1 MRSQHPGGA
10 LKRTS
15 SQPRALSGPP
25 RRHYPQ
31 TSGSILRHTRVV
43 SGCWDKCE
51 RRPQLPTS
59 APKSQDARPAAQGHE
74 EHRLGPAQLC
84 ALSAA
89 RGDVCVR
96 PELSWAWRGN
106 GGGRYLRG
114 PGRSR
119 AGVRG
124 SVVGTALPACGA
136 RGTLC
141 SASARCVCAR
151 GTAPPLGTPGGR
163 RRAAGC
169 ASDPA
174 RGRRRPR
181 SRRRPQPTLRPQ
193 KHKAAWERRCSPGTL
208 PRSHTLGDSARCSQS
223 LRSRDRRRQG

>member
-10 LKRTS
+10 LKHAS
-15 SQPRALSGPP
+15 SQPRALSLPP
-25 RRHYPQ
+25 PPPNFRLYPETHPRGEWQ
-31 TSGSILRHTRVV
+31 LGQVREAPPTAPL
-43 SGCWDKCE
+43 
-51 RRPQLPTS
+51 RPQEPGRQTG
-59 APKSQDARPAAQGHE
+59 RPG
-74 EHRLGPAQLC
+74 
-84 ALSAA
+84 A
-89 RGDVCVR
+89 RGAQAGTCPTLRPFRSPRGRLCPR
-96 PELSWAWRGN
+96 PELSWAWGGN
-106 GGGRYLRG
+106 GGGRDLRG
-114 PGRSR
+114 LGRSR

-124 SVVGTALPACGA
+124 SVVGAALPACGV

-169 ASDPA
+169 ASDTA
-174 RGRRRPR
+174 RGRRRTP
-181 SRRRPQPTLRPQ
+181 SRRRPQPTLRQQ

-223 LRSRDRRRQG
+223 LRSRDRRRQS